1 MAEYEGVII
10 NKDNLIGVI
19 DNNNILD
26 GVISNRAQL
35 VGLVQSIE
43 YKGSI
48 VAHGNL
54 IGLVSANNPLVGVI
68 SNQSQLIGKIQIA
81 EHVSYEPYQGDY
93 EVCPACNCDQ
103 IIKTKN
109 KLMLNDMVV
118 DKIPYAEVQNE
129 SGLTVSIAS

>member
-1 MAEYEGVII
+1 MAEYKGVII

-26 GVISNRAQL
+26 GVISNQAQL

-48 VAHGNL
+48 VACGNL

-81 EHVSYEPYQGDY
+81 EHASYEPYRGDY
-93 EVCPACNCDQ
+93 EVCSVCDCDQ
-103 IIKTKN
+103 VIETKN
-109 KLMLNDMVV
+109 KLMLDNMVIN
-118 DKIPYAEVQNE
+118 KIPYAEVQNE